1 MGDIVWAID
10 PACDYLI
17 DLVQRMRRF
26 AGEVFSNGKIDF
38 QLRAPSGE
46 QDLALGPDL
55 RRDVFLIFKEAASNA
70 ARHSGCSYVDIELT
84 LEGSRLVLKITDNG
98 SGFDT
103 CGASEG
109 HGLAS
114 MKRRA
119 ADLGGDLRLVSTQG
133 EGTQV
138 ILIVPRKTR

>member
-26 AGEVFSNGKIDF
+26 AGEVFSNGRIDF
-38 QLRAPSGE
+38 QLCAPSGE
-46 QDLALGPDL
+46 QDLALGPDV

-84 LEGSRLVLKITDNG
+84 LERSRLMLRITDNG

-103 CGASEG
+103 PGSSEG

-119 ADLGGDLRLVSTQG
+119 ADLGGELRLVSTRG
-133 EGTQV
+133 EGTQI
-138 ILIVPRKTR
+138 ILTVPRKAR